1 VTQRGLAPQGHES
14 EGVVRTTPT
23 ANWIG
28 DAPVGSGV
36 GLYVDLLRSR
46 LWQVAIIV
54 VAAVGAAALVV
65 ALTDK
70 VYEAE
75 AQLLVTPIPDA
86 DQELFGLGLVS
97 QSGDP
102 TRDVE
107 TMATLITTTPVANR
121 VRSELGIERSSRS
134 LLKDVR
140 AEPVAQSSLVTIT
153 AKGTDPRLAADL
165 ADAFAQSAIAVRTE
179 RMRALL
185 DVVIPRLRAQLGKL
199 PPVEERS
206 REDLSERIRSL
217 ETLRASQDP
226 TLHIEAPA
234 TPSTSPV
241 APRPVLSI
249 SAALVAGLV
258 LAFGAV
264 LGAHFLD
271 PRIARE
277 EDLRQYRIPVV
288 GRIPRER
295 RRLGQ
300 DGPLRPGELSEAAAD
315 AFHRLA
321 SSLATQSAKGQR
333 SIFVTGASPNTG
345 KSTVAL
351 NLGLALGARGDH
363 VLLVDADSRRPTLAP
378 TLGLTP
384 DHGLADVVTGRASP
398 SDALVPVDGLTAGSV
413 KLLAQMPAE
422 SAPTPVTAE
431 AADRLIR
438 DATQHAEWVIVDGAA
453 LNYTPE
459 SLPLAT
465 QAATILLVVRLGVTR
480 TRDLADLAELLVQQ
494 GITPQGFIVVGAKPR
509 PVYR

>member
-1 VTQRGLAPQGHES
+1 MTQRGLAPQGQEP

-28 DAPVGSGV
+28 DAPAGSGV
-36 GLYVDLLRSR
+36 GLYVDLIRSR
-46 LWQVAIIV
+46 LWLVAIIV
-54 VAAVGAAALVV
+54 VAAVGTGALFV

-107 TMATLITTTPVANR
+107 TMARLITTTPVADR

-140 AEPVAQSSLVTIT
+140 AEPVAQSSIVTIT
-153 AKGTDPRLAADL
+153 AKATNPRAAAHL

-185 DVVIPRLRAQLGKL
+185 DVVIPRLRAQLAKL
-199 PPVEERS
+199 PPAETRT
-206 REDLSERIRSL
+206 REDLGERIRSL
-217 ETLRASQDP
+217 ETLRAAQDP
-226 TLHIEAPA
+226 TLHMEAPA

-249 SAALVAGLV
+249 GAALIAGLV
-258 LAFGAV
+258 LAFGVV
-264 LGAHFLD
+264 LGAYFLD
-271 PRIARE
+271 PRIVRE

-288 GRIPRER
+288 GRIPRQPR
-295 RRLGQ
+295 RFRQ
-300 DGPLRPGELSEAAAD
+300 DGPLRPSELSKAATD
-315 AFHRLA
+315 AFRRLA
-321 SSLATQSAKGQR
+321 SSLAAQSAKGER
-333 SIFVTGASPNTG
+333 SIFVTGASPNNG

-351 NLGLALGARGDH
+351 NLGLALGARRDQ
-363 VLLVDADSRRPTLAP
+363 VLLVDADTRRPTLASA
-378 TLGLTP
+378 LGLTP
-384 DHGLADVVTGRASP
+384 DHGLADVVTGHASL
-398 SDALVPVDGLTAGSV
+398 SDTLVSVDGLTAGPV
-413 KLLAQMPAE
+413 QLLAQMPAE

-438 DATQHAEWVIVDGAA
+438 DVTQRAEWVIVDGGA
-453 LNYTPE
+453 LNYAPE

-465 QAATILLVVRLGVTR
+465 QAATILLVVRLGVTG
-480 TRDLADLAELLVQQ
+480 TRDLADLAELLVHQ

-509 PVYR
+509 PVYG